1 MFHQMGSPQLTIS
14 GSPGIPLV
22 NQQMKFVALSKGLSS
37 QHGYP
42 SSTQIHPRKPLVFDD
57 FDLA

>member
-1 MFHQMGSPQLTIS
+1 MSSPQLTIS

-37 QHGYP
+37 EHGYL
-42 SSTQIHPRKPLVFDD
+42 SCTQIHPRKPLVLDD

>member
-1 MFHQMGSPQLTIS
+1 MS

-37 QHGYP
+37 QHGYL
-42 SSTQIHPRKPLVFDD
+42 SSTQIHPRKPLVLDD

>member
-37 QHGYP
+37 EYGYL
-42 SSTQIHPRKPLVFDD
+42 SCTQIHPRKPLVLDD